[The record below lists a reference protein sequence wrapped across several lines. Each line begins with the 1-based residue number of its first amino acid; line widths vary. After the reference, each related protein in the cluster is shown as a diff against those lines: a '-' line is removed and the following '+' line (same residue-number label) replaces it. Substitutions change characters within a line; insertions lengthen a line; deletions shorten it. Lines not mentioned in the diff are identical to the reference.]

1 MNYEPSWAMGTEDI
15 LGTRRVGD
23 GQKDSRVEGQM
34 EDRQT
39 VHLGQGP

>member
-1 MNYEPSWAMGTEDI
+1 MSQVGPWGQKIII

-39 VHLGQGP
+39 EHLGQGP